1 MKKYLIL
8 TLIISI
14 LLGIILPLALG
25 VKDLTLIAISFCSV
39 WLVYAAIL
47 LIVTFLVKPG
57 LKIRAYNRN
66 GAKVVT
72 YELNNSTRMKGG
84 ESD

>member
-1 MKKYLIL
+1 MKKYLII
-8 TLIISI
+8 TLVISI
-14 LLGIILPLALG
+14 FVGIILPLAPG
-25 VKDLTLIAISFCSV
+25 VKGLTLIAISFFSV
-39 WLVYAAIL
+39 WFVFPTIL

>member
-1 MKKYLIL
+1 MKKYLTL
-8 TLIISI
+8 TLVISI
-14 LLGIILPLALG
+14 LAGIILSLALG

-39 WLVYAAIL
+39 WFVYAVIL

-57 LKIRAYNRN
+57 VKIKAYNRN

-72 YELNNSTRMKGG
+72 YELNNSTWKK
-84 ESD
+84 

>member
-1 MKKYLIL
+1 MKKYLTL
-8 TLIISI
+8 TLVISI
-14 LLGIILPLALG
+14 LAGIILSLALG

-39 WLVYAAIL
+39 WFVYAVIL

-57 LKIRAYNRN
+57 LKIKAYNRN

-72 YELNNSTRMKGG
+72 YELNNSTRKK
-84 ESD
+84 